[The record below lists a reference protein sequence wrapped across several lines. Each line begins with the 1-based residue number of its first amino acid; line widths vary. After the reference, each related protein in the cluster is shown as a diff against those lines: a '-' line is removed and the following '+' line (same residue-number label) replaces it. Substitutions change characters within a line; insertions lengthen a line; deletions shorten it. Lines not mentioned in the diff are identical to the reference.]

1 MQLTH
6 VARVQLDA
14 SVSAVDAS
22 LKETLAAYVEQVA
35 KCACYVSPYLA
46 QLTSVIVRIKETV
59 NALCQEALNEA
70 ATSEHEVEECLG
82 KMRMFAERLNRSH
95 AAALEAMMNPRPL
108 TA

>member
-35 KCACYVSPYLA
+35 KCA
-46 QLTSVIVRIKETV
+46 
-59 NALCQEALNEA
+59 
-70 ATSEHEVEECLG
+70 
-82 KMRMFAERLNRSH
+82 
-95 AAALEAMMNPRPL
+95 
-108 TA
+108 